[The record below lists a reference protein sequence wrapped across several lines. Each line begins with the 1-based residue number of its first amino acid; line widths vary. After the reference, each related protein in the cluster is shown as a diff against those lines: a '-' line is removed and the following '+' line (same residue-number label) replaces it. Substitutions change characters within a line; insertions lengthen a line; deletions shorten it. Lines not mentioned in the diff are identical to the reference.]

1 MDAEIADLRKL
12 LKMNGKKLS
21 PKASDSTTSLTTYV
35 LKSHKTHIALNK
47 SNHPGA
53 VPTAGRGGGKHSEAE
68 VWGFLLLSEECI
80 HRKETA

>member
-53 VPTAGRGGGKHSEAE
+53 VPTGGGGEHSEAE